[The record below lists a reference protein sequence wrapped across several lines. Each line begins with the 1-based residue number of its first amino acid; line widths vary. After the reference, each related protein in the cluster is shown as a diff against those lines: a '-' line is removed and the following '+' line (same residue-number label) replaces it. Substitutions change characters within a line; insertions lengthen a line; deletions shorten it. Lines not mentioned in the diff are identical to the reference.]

1 MNESVVDV
9 EGLTKAFGAGPRATH
24 ALSGL
29 DLTVEPGQVVG
40 FLGPNGAG
48 KTTTLRILLG
58 LIRADGGRARLF
70 GRDPWNDAV
79 PLHRR
84 LAYVPGDVA
93 LWPGMTGEQTLR
105 ALASLNAGGRSGR
118 RRIMGWLPSRRA
130 AAGRRAAGGSRNQEG
145 CESPSENESPSK
157 SGIPAGPNPAG
168 RGNLAGRGTHDRRI
182 PAGSGKP
189 PGRTG
194 VEARRAELIEL
205 FDLDPSKKMRE
216 YSKGSRQKA
225 ALVAAFSAS
234 ADLLLLDEP
243 TSGLDPLMEGAFRQ
257 CVRRARDE
265 GAAILLSSHILS
277 EVEKVCDAVTIV
289 RAGRTVERG
298 SLERVRSIVRT
309 RVRAVVAA
317 DPSSLRRRP
326 ELGDVAVSRD
336 PLGWAVD
343 FTVDPAGMQDAVSAV
358 ACLGVRSLTAAPP
371 SLEELFL
378 RHYGAAEVGGDASG
392 AAEGASGDAAG
403 QGVADEPL
411 ASGVGRD
418 ASGTGRP

>member
-24 ALSGL
+24 ALTGL

-157 SGIPAGPNPAG
+157 SGIPAG
-168 RGNLAGRGTHDRRI
+168 
-182 PAGSGKP
+182 SGKP

-216 YSKGSRQKA
+216 YSKGSRQKV

-418 ASGTGRP
+418 AAGTGRP

>member
-145 CESPSENESPSK
+145 CESPSK
-157 SGIPAGPNPAG
+157 SGIPAGRNPAV

-216 YSKGSRQKA
+216 YSKGSRQKV

-298 SLERVRSIVRT
+298 SLERVRSIGRT

-418 ASGTGRP
+418 ASGAGRP

>member
-145 CESPSENESPSK
+145 CESPSK

-216 YSKGSRQKA
+216 YSKGSRQKV

-378 RHYGAAEVGGDASG
+378 RHYGAAEVGGDA
-392 AAEGASGDAAG
+392 AG

-418 ASGTGRP
+418 ASGAGRP

>member
-24 ALSGL
+24 ALTGL

-145 CESPSENESPSK
+145 CESPSK
-157 SGIPAGPNPAG
+157 SRIPASRNPAG
-168 RGNLAGRGTHDRRI
+168 RGNLAGRGTHDRGI

-216 YSKGSRQKA
+216 YSKGSRQKV

-418 ASGTGRP
+418 ASGAGRP

>member
-24 ALSGL
+24 ALTGL

-145 CESPSENESPSK
+145 CESPSK
-157 SGIPAGPNPAG
+157 SGIPAGRNPAG

-182 PAGSGKP
+182 PAGSRKP

-216 YSKGSRQKA
+216 YSKGSRQKV

-378 RHYGAAEVGGDASG
+378 RHYGAAEVGGDA
-392 AAEGASGDAAG
+392 AG

-418 ASGTGRP
+418 ASGAGRP

>member
-157 SGIPAGPNPAG
+157 S
-168 RGNLAGRGTHDRRI
+168 RI

-216 YSKGSRQKA
+216 YSKGSRQKV

-403 QGVADEPL
+403 QGVADKPL

-418 ASGTGRP
+418 AAGAGRP

>member
-24 ALSGL
+24 ALTGL

-157 SGIPAGPNPAG
+157 SGIPAG
-168 RGNLAGRGTHDRRI
+168 
-182 PAGSGKP
+182 SGKP

-216 YSKGSRQKA
+216 YSKGSRQKV

-418 ASGTGRP
+418 ASGAGRP

>member
-1 MNESVVDV
+1 
-9 EGLTKAFGAGPRATH
+9 
-24 ALSGL
+24 
-29 DLTVEPGQVVG
+29 
-40 FLGPNGAG
+40 
-48 KTTTLRILLG
+48 
-58 LIRADGGRARLF
+58 
-70 GRDPWNDAV
+70 
-79 PLHRR
+79 
-84 LAYVPGDVA
+84 
-93 LWPGMTGEQTLR
+93 
-105 ALASLNAGGRSGR
+105 
-118 RRIMGWLPSRRA
+118 
-130 AAGRRAAGGSRNQEG
+130 
-145 CESPSENESPSK
+145 
-157 SGIPAGPNPAG
+157 
-168 RGNLAGRGTHDRRI
+168 LAGRGTHDRRI

-216 YSKGSRQKA
+216 YSKGSRQKV

-378 RHYGAAEVGGDASG
+378 RHYGAAEVGGDA
-392 AAEGASGDAAG
+392 AG

-418 ASGTGRP
+418 ASGAGRP

>member
-145 CESPSENESPSK
+145 CESPSK
-157 SGIPAGPNPAG
+157 SG
-168 RGNLAGRGTHDRRI
+168 I

-216 YSKGSRQKA
+216 YSKGSRQKV

-403 QGVADEPL
+403 QGVADKPL

-418 ASGTGRP
+418 ASGAGRP

>member
-145 CESPSENESPSK
+145 CESPSK
-157 SGIPAGPNPAG
+157 SGIPAGRNPAV

-216 YSKGSRQKA
+216 YSKGSRQKV

-378 RHYGAAEVGGDASG
+378 RHYGAAEGG
-392 AAEGASGDAAG
+392 GDAAG

-418 ASGTGRP
+418 ASGAGRP

>member
-145 CESPSENESPSK
+145 CESPSK
-157 SGIPAGPNPAG
+157 SGIPAGRNPAV

-216 YSKGSRQKA
+216 YSKGSRQKV

-378 RHYGAAEVGGDASG
+378 RHYGAAE
-392 AAEGASGDAAG
+392 
-403 QGVADEPL
+403 PL

-418 ASGTGRP
+418 ASGAGRP

>member
-1 MNESVVDV
+1 MNECVVDV

-145 CESPSENESPSK
+145 CESPSK
-157 SGIPAGPNPAG
+157 SGIPAGRNPAV

-216 YSKGSRQKA
+216 YSKGSRQKV

-378 RHYGAAEVGGDASG
+378 RHYGAAEVGGDA
-392 AAEGASGDAAG
+392 AG

-418 ASGTGRP
+418 ASGAGRP

>member
-1 MNESVVDV
+1 
-9 EGLTKAFGAGPRATH
+9 
-24 ALSGL
+24 
-29 DLTVEPGQVVG
+29 
-40 FLGPNGAG
+40 
-48 KTTTLRILLG
+48 
-58 LIRADGGRARLF
+58 
-70 GRDPWNDAV
+70 
-79 PLHRR
+79 
-84 LAYVPGDVA
+84 
-93 LWPGMTGEQTLR
+93 
-105 ALASLNAGGRSGR
+105 
-118 RRIMGWLPSRRA
+118 MGWLPSRRA

-216 YSKGSRQKA
+216 YSKGSRQKV

-243 TSGLDPLMEGAFRQ
+243 TSGLDPLMEGVFRQ

>member
-24 ALSGL
+24 ALTGL

-118 RRIMGWLPSRRA
+118 RRIMGWLPSRR
-130 AAGRRAAGGSRNQEG
+130 NQEG
-145 CESPSENESPSK
+145 CESPSK
-157 SGIPAGPNPAG
+157 
-168 RGNLAGRGTHDRRI
+168 
-182 PAGSGKP
+182 SGKP

-216 YSKGSRQKA
+216 YSKGSRQKV

-403 QGVADEPL
+403 QGVADKPL

-418 ASGTGRP
+418 AAGAGRP

>member
-145 CESPSENESPSK
+145 CESPSK

-205 FDLDPSKKMRE
+205 FDLDPSKKVRE
-216 YSKGSRQKA
+216 YSKGSRQKV

>member
-24 ALSGL
+24 ALTGL
-29 DLTVEPGQVVG
+29 DLTVELGQVVG

-145 CESPSENESPSK
+145 CESPSK
-157 SGIPAGPNPAG
+157 SGIPAGRNPAV

-216 YSKGSRQKA
+216 YSKGSRQKV

-403 QGVADEPL
+403 QGVADGPL

-418 ASGTGRP
+418 ASGAGRP

>member
-145 CESPSENESPSK
+145 CESPSK
-157 SGIPAGPNPAG
+157 SGIPAGRNPAV

-216 YSKGSRQKA
+216 YSKGSRQKV

-378 RHYGAAEVGGDASG
+378 RHYGAAEVGGDA
-392 AAEGASGDAAG
+392 AG

-418 ASGTGRP
+418 ASGAGRP

>member
-24 ALSGL
+24 ALTGL

-145 CESPSENESPSK
+145 CESPSK
-157 SGIPAGPNPAG
+157 SGIPAGRNPAV

-216 YSKGSRQKA
+216 YSKGSRQKV

>member
-145 CESPSENESPSK
+145 CESPSK
-157 SGIPAGPNPAG
+157 SGIPAGRNPAV

-182 PAGSGKP
+182 PAGSRKP

-216 YSKGSRQKA
+216 YSKGSRQKV

-403 QGVADEPL
+403 QGVADKPL

-418 ASGTGRP
+418 AAGAGRP

>member
-24 ALSGL
+24 ALTGL

-145 CESPSENESPSK
+145 CESPSK

-216 YSKGSRQKA
+216 YSKGSRQKV

-392 AAEGASGDAAG
+392 AAEGASRDAAG

>member
-145 CESPSENESPSK
+145 CESPSK

-216 YSKGSRQKA
+216 YSKGSRQKV

>member
-145 CESPSENESPSK
+145 CESPSK
-157 SGIPAGPNPAG
+157 SG
-168 RGNLAGRGTHDRRI
+168 I

-216 YSKGSRQKA
+216 YSKGSRQKV

-378 RHYGAAEVGGDASG
+378 RHYGAAEVGGDA
-392 AAEGASGDAAG
+392 AG

-418 ASGTGRP
+418 ASGAGRP

>member
-24 ALSGL
+24 ALTGL

-157 SGIPAGPNPAG
+157 S
-168 RGNLAGRGTHDRRI
+168 RI

-216 YSKGSRQKA
+216 YSKGSRQKV

-403 QGVADEPL
+403 QGVADKPL

-418 ASGTGRP
+418 AAGAGRP

>member
-24 ALSGL
+24 ALTGL

-145 CESPSENESPSK
+145 CESPSK
-157 SGIPAGPNPAG
+157 SGIP
-168 RGNLAGRGTHDRRI
+168 AGRGTHDRRI

-216 YSKGSRQKA
+216 YSKGSRQKV

>member
-24 ALSGL
+24 ALTGL

-145 CESPSENESPSK
+145 CESPSK
-157 SGIPAGPNPAG
+157 SGSPAGRNPAV

-216 YSKGSRQKA
+216 YSKGSRQKV

>member
-145 CESPSENESPSK
+145 CESPSK
-157 SGIPAGPNPAG
+157 SGIPAGRNPAV

-216 YSKGSRQKA
+216 YSKGSRQKV

-378 RHYGAAEVGGDASG
+378 RHYDAAEVG
-392 AAEGASGDAAG
+392 GDAAG

-418 ASGTGRP
+418 ASGAGRP

>member
-9 EGLTKAFGAGPRATH
+9 EGLTKAFGAGRRATH
-24 ALSGL
+24 ALTGL

-145 CESPSENESPSK
+145 CESPSK
-157 SGIPAGPNPAG
+157 
-168 RGNLAGRGTHDRRI
+168 
-182 PAGSGKP
+182 SGKP

-216 YSKGSRQKA
+216 YSKGSRQKV

-403 QGVADEPL
+403 QGVADKPL

-418 ASGTGRP
+418 AAGAGRP

>member
-145 CESPSENESPSK
+145 CESPSK
-157 SGIPAGPNPAG
+157 SGIPAGRNPAV

-216 YSKGSRQKA
+216 YSKGSRQKV

-378 RHYGAAEVGGDASG
+378 RHYGAAEVGGDA
-392 AAEGASGDAAG
+392 AG
-403 QGVADEPL
+403 QGVADEAL

-418 ASGTGRP
+418 ASGAGRP

>member
-24 ALSGL
+24 ALTGL

-70 GRDPWNDAV
+70 GCDPWNDAV

-157 SGIPAGPNPAG
+157 SGIPAGRNPAG

-216 YSKGSRQKA
+216 YSKGSRQKV

-378 RHYGAAEVGGDASG
+378 RHYGAAEVGGDA
-392 AAEGASGDAAG
+392 AG

-418 ASGTGRP
+418 ASGAGRP

>member
-24 ALSGL
+24 ALTGL

-145 CESPSENESPSK
+145 CESPSK

-216 YSKGSRQKA
+216 YSKGSRQKV

-411 ASGVGRD
+411 ASVVGRD
-418 ASGTGRP
+418 ASGAGRP

>member
-145 CESPSENESPSK
+145 CESPSK
-157 SGIPAGPNPAG
+157 SGIPAGRNPAV

-216 YSKGSRQKA
+216 YSKGSRQKV

-378 RHYGAAEVGGDASG
+378 RHYGAAEVGGDA
-392 AAEGASGDAAG
+392 AG
-403 QGVADEPL
+403 QGVANEPL

-418 ASGTGRP
+418 ASGAGRP

>member
-157 SGIPAGPNPAG
+157 S
-168 RGNLAGRGTHDRRI
+168 RI

-216 YSKGSRQKA
+216 YSKGSRQKV

-418 ASGTGRP
+418 ASGAGRP

>member
-24 ALSGL
+24 ALTGL

-70 GRDPWNDAV
+70 GRDPWNDAA

-157 SGIPAGPNPAG
+157 SGIPAG
-168 RGNLAGRGTHDRRI
+168 
-182 PAGSGKP
+182 SGKP

-216 YSKGSRQKA
+216 YSKGSRQKV

>member
-24 ALSGL
+24 ALTGL

-145 CESPSENESPSK
+145 CESPSK
-157 SGIPAGPNPAG
+157 SGIPAGRNPAV

-216 YSKGSRQKA
+216 YSKGSRQKV

-378 RHYGAAEVGGDASG
+378 RHYGAAEVGGDA
-392 AAEGASGDAAG
+392 AG

-418 ASGTGRP
+418 ASGAGRP

>member
-24 ALSGL
+24 ALTGL

-145 CESPSENESPSK
+145 CESPSK
-157 SGIPAGPNPAG
+157 SGIPAG
-168 RGNLAGRGTHDRRI
+168 RI

-216 YSKGSRQKA
+216 YSKGSRQKV

-418 ASGTGRP
+418 ASGAGRP

>member
-24 ALSGL
+24 ALTGL

-157 SGIPAGPNPAG
+157 SGIPAG
-168 RGNLAGRGTHDRRI
+168 
-182 PAGSGKP
+182 SGKP

-216 YSKGSRQKA
+216 YSKGSRQKV

-298 SLERVRSIVRT
+298 SLERVRSIVRM

>member
-145 CESPSENESPSK
+145 CESPSK
-157 SGIPAGPNPAG
+157 SGIPAGRNPAV

-216 YSKGSRQKA
+216 YSKGSRQKV

-418 ASGTGRP
+418 ASGAGRP

>member
-24 ALSGL
+24 ALTGL

-145 CESPSENESPSK
+145 CESPSK

-216 YSKGSRQKA
+216 YSKGSRQKV